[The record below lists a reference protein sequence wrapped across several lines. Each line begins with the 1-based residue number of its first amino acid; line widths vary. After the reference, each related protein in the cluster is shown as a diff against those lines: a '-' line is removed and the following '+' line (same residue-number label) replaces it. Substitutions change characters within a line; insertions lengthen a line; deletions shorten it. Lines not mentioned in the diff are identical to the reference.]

1 VTDQQLQSE
10 RLKALLPLIPITQ
23 TALSERLGFTRGY
36 ISLLTRGK
44 KPISQQ
50 VLNEILK
57 CFPRV
62 NIHWLMSGKG
72 EPMLDNYVVKM
83 SQIENAGIRTLEDLE
98 ADNKTD
104 PLFGLKEVLADYENR
119 IAALEGRID
128 AIEREAK
135 VGHGGRT

>member
-1 VTDQQLQSE
+1 MTDQQLQSE

-23 TALSERLGFTRGY
+23 SALSERLGFTRGY

-83 SQIENAGIRTLEDLE
+83 SQIENAEIRTLEDLE
-98 ADNKTD
+98 AGYKND
-104 PLFGLKEVLADYENR
+104 PLAGLRDLIARVEELERWKADWDSRLMMSPKKEE
-119 IAALEGRID
+119 
-128 AIEREAK
+128 
-135 VGHGGRT
+135 